1 METLLSTD
9 VLKAVIGIFVLPS
22 AFILLLILLAQSNV
36 FMSRAEVVIEKQKL
50 KGEVEAFLLKHDLK
64 SIGYI
69 DPHIERVSTFGHLL
83 HLSSG
88 GFIWMSLWDH
98 LLLCLKLSSVDRL
111 DIKYSRQCIQK
122 YSRAVLNI
130 YALKE

>member
-1 METLLSTD
+1 METLLSVA
-9 VLKAVIGIFVLPS
+9 VLKAVIGIFIAPL
-22 AFILLLILLAQSNV
+22 AIILLLILLAQSDI
-36 FMSRAEVVIEKQKL
+36 FMSRTKLVIEKQKL
-50 KGEVEAFLLKHDLK
+50 KGEIEAFLFKHDLK

-69 DPHIERVSTFGHLL
+69 DPHIERVSAFGHLL

-88 GFIWMSLWDH
+88 GFIWMSLLDR